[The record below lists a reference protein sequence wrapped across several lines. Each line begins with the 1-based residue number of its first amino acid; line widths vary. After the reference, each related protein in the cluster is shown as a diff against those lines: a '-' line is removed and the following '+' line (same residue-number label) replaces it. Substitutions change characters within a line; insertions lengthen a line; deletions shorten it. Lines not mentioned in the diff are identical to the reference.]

1 MDWLQI
7 STAIRE
13 DMHKTSWH
21 GLPTFQ
27 DKLSLKVARDMEN
40 LPVTRVSR
48 FRFHYHL
55 QLISPD
61 VALDCKNGDD
71 TGKFK

>member
-1 MDWLQI
+1 
-7 STAIRE
+7 
-13 DMHKTSWH
+13 
-21 GLPTFQ
+21 
-27 DKLSLKVARDMEN
+27 MEY

-71 TGKFK
+71 TGKFKKYMR